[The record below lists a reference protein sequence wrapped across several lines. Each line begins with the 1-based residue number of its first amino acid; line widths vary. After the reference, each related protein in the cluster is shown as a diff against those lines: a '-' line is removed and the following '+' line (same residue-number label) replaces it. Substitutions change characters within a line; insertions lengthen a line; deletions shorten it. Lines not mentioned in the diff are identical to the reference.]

1 MQPIIGNLA
10 ILLWQMLVR
19 QLLEKDNIFVIN
31 SDKKLTKNKKKY
43 FAGIAVLNDLS
54 KTIATKEQKVYAVLF
69 KRGARTKLHYHMG
82 GQILITTKGKGML
95 VIYRGQGVNYRKRLK
110 IKKMKEI
117 SLCRGD
123 IVYIKPRQLHWHGSK
138 DKRADFSHIAINSKI
153 AGKEAK
159 TVWFESDYETFAER
173 MN

>member
-1 MQPIIGNLA
+1 MNA
-10 ILLWQMLVR
+10 DW
-19 QLLEKDNIFVIN
+19 
-31 SDKKLTKNKKKY
+31 KLTKNKKKY
-43 FAGIAVLNDLS
+43 FAGTAILNDLS
-54 KTIATKEQKVYAVLF
+54 KTIATKEQKVYTVLF

-82 GQILITTKGKGML
+82 EQMLIITKGKGVL
-95 VIYRGQGVNYRKRLK
+95 VTYHRILGNYKKRLR

-117 SLCRGD
+117 SLHRGD

-138 DKRADFSHIAINSKI
+138 DKKMDFSHIAINSNI
-153 AGKEAK
+153 SGKEAK

>member
-1 MQPIIGNLA
+1 MA
-10 ILLWQMLVR
+10 K
-19 QLLEKDNIFVIN
+19 ENIFVIN
-31 SDKKLTKNKKKY
+31 VDRKLTKNKKKY
-43 FAGIAVLNDLS
+43 FVGNAVLNDLS
-54 KTIATKEQKVYAVLF
+54 KTIATKEQKIYTVLF

-82 GQILITTKGKGML
+82 EQTLITTKGKGTL
-95 VIYRGQGVNYRKRLK
+95 VKYRRLAGNYKKRLK

-117 SLCRGD
+117 LLCQGD
-123 IVYIKPRQLHWHGSK
+123 LAYIKPRQLHWHGSK

>member
-1 MQPIIGNLA
+1 MAKG
-10 ILLWQMLVR
+10 
-19 QLLEKDNIFVIN
+19 NIFVVN
-31 SDKKLTKNKKKY
+31 ADRKLTKNKKKY
-43 FAGIAVLNDLS
+43 FVGTAVLNDLS
-54 KTIATKEQKVYAVLF
+54 KIITTKEQKMYAVLF

-82 GQILITTKGKGML
+82 GQTLITTKGKGTL
-95 VIYRGQGVNYRKRLK
+95 VTYSRLEGNYKKRLK

-123 IVYIKPRQLHWHGSK
+123 LVYIKPRQLHWHGSK

-153 AGKEAK
+153 AGKEAR